1 MITSNLSETDP
12 VATGMLEPSGGE
24 YSDIG
29 YATADGVATVT
40 LNRPARL
47 NALTTTM
54 VLELVD
60 APRSDHRPDN
70 DVRAVIVTGASVAS
84 VRVPTLGGGACTFAG
99 QADGER
105 WREERGEIDGVPR
118 DRGGIVSFLEKRLA
132 RFPLRVSKDY
142 PAVGPA
148 WPQRPGDC

>member
-1 MITSNLSETDP
+1 MITSNPSETDP

-60 APRSDHRPDN
+60 AFDRIDADD
-70 DVRAVIVTGASVAS
+70 DVRAVIVTGAGRGFCAGAD
-84 VRVPTLGGGACTFAG
+84 LGGGASTFAG
-99 QADGER
+99 QADAER

-142 PAVGPA
+142 PSVVPA
-148 WPQRPGDC
+148 WPQRPGGC